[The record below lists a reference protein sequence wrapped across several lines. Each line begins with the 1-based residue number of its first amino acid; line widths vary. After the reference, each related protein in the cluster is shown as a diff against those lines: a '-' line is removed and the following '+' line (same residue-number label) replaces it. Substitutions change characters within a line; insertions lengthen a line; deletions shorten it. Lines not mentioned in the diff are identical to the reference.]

1 MMRPSDPRFRQTIN
15 QISHN
20 LESANETA
28 QEGIYTFSHNYIGP
42 CFAGIKNGIQSCTAA
57 CFPSREDQLRRR
69 RRGRSSVRA
78 EFDFDFYDDWD
89 YDEDATG
96 DGLLGWGT
104 DELDRLLAG
113 SGAARSSAEQP
124 RSHRRMS
131 YGARGG
137 RRKSAAL
144 PNDER
149 RDPTVIPSSSF
160 LGFLERF
167 PWRIGARGIRYRPSA
182 ADLQENPGGARRNV
196 MESEPLIEGS
206 DESDMDGSKDDEGL
220 RATKTRLR
228 SGTQSSRETSN
239 SLSSRGDLL
248 PSDDEE
254 DAVPLDDEFTMTL
267 GRRDTGGSGIH
278 DPPPTSRSAS
288 GTSMKTTESSKD
300 SRTSRKGK
308 GKRRRNSRRTISSK
322 SPKSPVSDGEMIE
335 TTQIPSI
342 LDLKRE
348 EEQARYE
355 EEMEIER
362 KRQAAQRLARER
374 GLSVN
379 EDNREPENEN
389 NDTPQD
395 PQHEQQQQQ
404 QSDDTTHE
412 TPSTTVKEPRT
423 STEQALQSPDLD
435 NSPEPSDNRDT
446 LDQES

>member
-28 QEGIYTFSHNYIGP
+28 QEGIYTFSHNYVSP
-42 CFAGIKNGIQSCTAA
+42 CFAGIKNVIQSCTTV

-69 RRGRSSVRA
+69 RRGRSGVRA

-182 ADLQENPGGARRNV
+182 ADLQENPRGARRNV

-206 DESDMDGSKDDEGL
+206 DESDMDGSKYDEGMG
-220 RATKTRLR
+220 ATKTRLR

-267 GRRDTGGSGIH
+267 GRRDTGGSGVH
-278 DPPPTSRSAS
+278 DPPPISRPAS

-300 SRTSRKGK
+300 SRTSGKGK

-335 TTQIPSI
+335 TTQIPSM

-348 EEQARYE
+348 EEQARYA

-362 KRQAAQRLARER
+362 KRQAALRMKIT
-374 GLSVN
+374 
-379 EDNREPENEN
+379 
-389 NDTPQD
+389 TPHKT
-395 PQHEQQQQQ
+395 PQHEQQQ
-404 QSDDTTHE
+404 SDDTAHE
-412 TPSTTVKEPRT
+412 TPSTTVKEHPT

-435 NSPEPSDNRDT
+435 SSPPKSSNNTDT

>member
-42 CFAGIKNGIQSCTAA
+42 CFAGIKNSVRSCTSA

-69 RRGRSSVRA
+69 RRGRSSGRA
-78 EFDFDFYDDWD
+78 EYDFDFYDDWD
-89 YDEDATG
+89 YDEDTTT
-96 DGLLGWGT
+96 DSLLGWGT

-113 SGAARSSAEQP
+113 SSGARGPADQP
-124 RSHRRMS
+124 RRHRRMS

-137 RRKSAAL
+137 RRKSTAL

-182 ADLQENPGGARRNV
+182 ADLQENPGGTRRDT

-220 RATKTRLR
+220 PTTKTRLR

-248 PSDDEE
+248 PSDEEE
-254 DAVPLDDEFTMTL
+254 DAVPLDDEFAMTL
-267 GRRDTGGSGIH
+267 GRRDTWGSGLQ
-278 DPPPTSRSAS
+278 DAPPASRSAS
-288 GTSMKTTESSKD
+288 GISMKTTESSKD
-300 SRTSRKGK
+300 SRTSGKGK
-308 GKRRRNSRRTISSK
+308 GKRRKNRRRTVSSK
-322 SPKSPVSDGEMIE
+322 SPKSPVSDGEMRE
-335 TTQIPSI
+335 TTQIPSL

-348 EEQARYE
+348 EEQVRYK
-355 EEMEIER
+355 EEMEIDR
-362 KRQAAQRLARER
+362 KRQAAQKLARER
-374 GLSVN
+374 GLSVD
-379 EDNREPENEN
+379 EDNGEPVNEN
-389 NDTPQD
+389 DDISQD
-395 PQHEQQQQQ
+395 PQREQQLL
-404 QSDDTTHE
+404 DDATHKL
-412 TPSTTVKEPRT
+412 PSSQGQGLH
-423 STEQALQSPDLD
+423 STDIDKPP
-435 NSPEPSDNRDT
+435 NPVDNRDPP
-446 LDQES
+446 DQEP

>member
-42 CFAGIKNGIQSCTAA
+42 CFAGIKNGVRSCTSA

-69 RRGRSSVRA
+69 RRGRSSGRA
-78 EFDFDFYDDWD
+78 EYDFDFYDDWD
-89 YDEDATG
+89 YDEDTTT
-96 DGLLGWGT
+96 DSLLGWGT

-113 SGAARSSAEQP
+113 SSGARGPADQP
-124 RSHRRMS
+124 RRHRRMS

-137 RRKSAAL
+137 RRKSTAL

-182 ADLQENPGGARRNV
+182 ADLQENPGGTRRDT

-220 RATKTRLR
+220 PATKTRLR

-248 PSDDEE
+248 PSDEEE
-254 DAVPLDDEFTMTL
+254 DAVPLDDEFAMTL
-267 GRRDTGGSGIH
+267 GRRDTWGSGLQ
-278 DPPPTSRSAS
+278 DAPPASRSAS
-288 GTSMKTTESSKD
+288 GISMKTTESSKD
-300 SRTSRKGK
+300 SRTSGKGK
-308 GKRRRNSRRTISSK
+308 GKRRKNRRRTVSSK
-322 SPKSPVSDGEMIE
+322 SPKSPVSDGEMRE
-335 TTQIPSI
+335 TTQIPSL

-348 EEQARYE
+348 EEQARYK
-355 EEMEIER
+355 EEMEIDR
-362 KRQAAQRLARER
+362 KRQAAQKLARER
-374 GLSVN
+374 GLSVD
-379 EDNREPENEN
+379 EDNGEVN
-389 NDTPQD
+389 
-395 PQHEQQQQQ
+395 
-404 QSDDTTHE
+404 
-412 TPSTTVKEPRT
+412 K
-423 STEQALQSPDLD
+423 SPFYSVL
-435 NSPEPSDNRDT
+435 SSF
-446 LDQES
+446 QG

>member
-1 MMRPSDPRFRQTIN
+1 MRPSDPRFRQTIN

-42 CFAGIKNGIQSCTAA
+42 CFAGIKNGVRSCTSA

-69 RRGRSSVRA
+69 RRGRSSGRA
-78 EFDFDFYDDWD
+78 EYDFDFYDDWD
-89 YDEDATG
+89 YDEDTTT
-96 DGLLGWGT
+96 DSLLGWGT

-113 SGAARSSAEQP
+113 SSGARGPADQP
-124 RSHRRMS
+124 RRHRRMS

-137 RRKSAAL
+137 RRKSTAL

-182 ADLQENPGGARRNV
+182 ADLQENPGGTRRDT

-220 RATKTRLR
+220 PATKTRLR

-248 PSDDEE
+248 PSDEEE
-254 DAVPLDDEFTMTL
+254 DAVPLDDEFAMTL
-267 GRRDTGGSGIH
+267 GRRDTWGSGLQ
-278 DPPPTSRSAS
+278 DAPPASRSAS
-288 GTSMKTTESSKD
+288 GISMKTTESSKD
-300 SRTSRKGK
+300 SRTSGKGK
-308 GKRRRNSRRTISSK
+308 GKRRKNRRRTVSSK
-322 SPKSPVSDGEMIE
+322 SPKSPVSDGEMRE
-335 TTQIPSI
+335 TTQIPSL

-348 EEQARYE
+348 EEQVRYK
-355 EEMEIER
+355 EEMEIDR
-362 KRQAAQRLARER
+362 KRQAAQKLARER
-374 GLSVN
+374 GLSVD
-379 EDNREPENEN
+379 EDNGEVN
-389 NDTPQD
+389 
-395 PQHEQQQQQ
+395 
-404 QSDDTTHE
+404 
-412 TPSTTVKEPRT
+412 K
-423 STEQALQSPDLD
+423 SPFYSVL
-435 NSPEPSDNRDT
+435 SSF
-446 LDQES
+446 QG